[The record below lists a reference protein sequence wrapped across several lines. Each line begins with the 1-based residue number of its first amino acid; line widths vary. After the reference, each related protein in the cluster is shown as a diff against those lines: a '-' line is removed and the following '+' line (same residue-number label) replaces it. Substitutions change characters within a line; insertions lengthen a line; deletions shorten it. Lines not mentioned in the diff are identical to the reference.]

1 MKIDDHILVDGKYP
15 ATIHYIENIF
25 IFFLFINSM
34 ELNIRQNLL
43 KNWPQLWI
51 ILEKYFSDIEIL
63 NVSNCRM
70 NFDKNPSIIY
80 NNIKQ
85 TVLIDTDNDCY
96 LFENIFKYYP
106 NLINI
111 HLGLNQLSFISEI
124 FVDQIQNF
132 TNLSLSDNPTLK
144 QWDPFINRLGKLKYL
159 QELIINNYGIDRIK
173 LPNQD
178 VSYELFPSLKHLYM
192 SDTKISSFDLINK
205 LSRLSSL
212 ISLSILRNPIYL
224 TNQIENETAK
234 RMIIARLPNLTHL
247 NRSLKPN
254 INQTS
259 KKVIFVFGDENEVK
273 IEKQNP
279 SSMTIG
285 KLKSFIRRLFPIQLT
300 NYIQFNRF
308 VIIDKKH
315 KDLMLNDY
323 QDIQFYLEN
332 CFLNENHDRTSTIRI
347 ETVS

>member
-1 MKIDDHILVDGKYP
+1 
-15 ATIHYIENIF
+15 
-25 IFFLFINSM
+25 
-34 ELNIRQNLL
+34 
-43 KNWPQLWI
+43 
-51 ILEKYFSDIEIL
+51 
-63 NVSNCRM
+63 
-70 NFDKNPSIIY
+70 
-80 NNIKQ
+80 
-85 TVLIDTDNDCY
+85 
-96 LFENIFKYYP
+96 
-106 NLINI
+106 
-111 HLGLNQLSFISEI
+111 
-124 FVDQIQNF
+124 
-132 TNLSLSDNPTLK
+132 
-144 QWDPFINRLGKLKYL
+144 
-159 QELIINNYGIDRIK
+159 
-173 LPNQD
+173 
-178 VSYELFPSLKHLYM
+178 M

-259 KKVIFVFGDENEVK
+259 KKGLCIRPDLLKVIFVFGDENEVK